1 MAAVASNA
9 MLVLRCDAA
18 TFKRRCV
25 SGGRRM
31 RVLSLGDG
39 ARTAEVLMV
48 GIMARRQR
56 RVKA

>member
-39 ARTAEVLMV
+39 ARTAASAFVAVFYGLD
-48 GIMARRQR
+48 GA
-56 RVKA
+56 